1 MSKRYSQVRSD
12 CIEYSYWL
20 VFDNAGSMRLSRG
33 QPALAPNERGMAVT
47 TTLPRSLFATPQLRA
62 TINITDQGAPAM
74 EIDVNAAG
82 TALAA
87 ALGCEVVMSVREEG
101 RG

>member
-1 MSKRYSQVRSD
+1 MSRRFSSIRRD
-12 CIEYSYWL
+12 EIEYSYWL
-20 VFDNAGSMRLSRG
+20 VFDDEGGVRLSRG
-33 QPALAPNERGMAVT
+33 QPSLSPCERGMSLS

-87 ALGCEVVMSVREEG
+87 ALGCEVVMTVKDSSHG
-101 RG
+101 

>member
-1 MSKRYSQVRSD
+1 MSKRFSRITREAV
-12 CIEYSYWL
+12 EYCYWL
-20 VFDNAGSMRLSRG
+20 VFDADGGVRLSRG
-33 QPALAPNERGMAVT
+33 QPSLAPGERGMSIT

-62 TINITDQGAPAM
+62 TINITDQGTPAM

-87 ALGCEVVMSVREEG
+87 VLGCEVVMSVKDAAQ
-101 RG
+101 